1 MYSSTAV
8 YSCSTFVHTCVS
20 IYTGAY
26 ELPEAPDIHVYYI
39 SVSFLY
45 LVMQADI
52 FSLGTCLY
60 ELMSL
65 RSLPPRDMTEAEYKN
80 MLMMGKRAGFSTMV
94 CTDLLCVCV

>member
-1 MYSSTAV
+1 
-8 YSCSTFVHTCVS
+8 
-20 IYTGAY
+20 
-26 ELPEAPDIHVYYI
+26 
-39 SVSFLY
+39 
-45 LVMQADI
+45 MQADI